1 MIKSLNKQLDVL
13 FVSPD
18 SSAKAYQELAKV
30 PLRRKLFE
38 MELPEVYLTQ

>member
-1 MIKSLNKQLDVL
+1 MIKSLHKPLDVL

-30 PLRRKLFE
+30 PLLRKLFD
-38 MELPEVYLTQ
+38 MELPEICLTK